1 MHVSVIC
8 VLRKAKHD
16 ATPRIEL
23 ANPPYNEETREALEA
38 LGPPLAL
45 FRLFA
50 RRPDRAR
57 AIHGWGSYYLSRR
70 SALNLR
76 HRELVIHRTTAR
88 CRAEYEWGIHVA
100 VFAQKAELTGDQI
113 LSVTQGRPDDA
124 CWTDPGDRAVL
135 QAVDALHDASDLS
148 DAEWDALIDAV
159 GQEGAIDLMLV
170 CGWYHAISFVARAAR
185 LQPEPGSP
193 AFP

>member
-1 MHVSVIC
+1 MRM
-8 VLRKAKHD
+8 LRKAKQD

-23 ANPPYNEETREALEA
+23 VNPPYDEETSEALEA

-100 VFAQKAELTGDQI
+100 VFAQKAQLTGDQI
-113 LSVTQGRPDDA
+113 LSVTKGRSDDA

-135 QAVDALHDASDLS
+135 HAVDALHDASDLS

-170 CGWYHAISFVARAAR
+170 CGWYHAISFVARATR